1 MVAGVCVR
9 VGWACPDKLVLQVGN
24 NPFLYDVDFTFEE
37 DVWYHIGI
45 VQVKQVWVRAQ
56 QRKRPPQNATIAHIS
71 ATPPTQQATTIKVYI
86 NGALIQT
93 MQVAL
98 PPPIHGNISL
108 TFGTH
113 YFPQGPNMIY

>member
-1 MVAGVCVR
+1 MII
-9 VGWACPDKLVLQVGN
+9 
-24 NPFLYDVDFTFEE
+24 FLSY
-37 DVWYHIGI
+37 
-45 VQVKQVWVRAQ
+45 RS
-56 QRKRPPQNATIAHIS
+56 TIAHT

-93 MQVAL
+93 MQVAS

-113 YFPQGPNMIY
+113 SFPGPNMIY

>member
-1 MVAGVCVR
+1 MII
-9 VGWACPDKLVLQVGN
+9 
-24 NPFLYDVDFTFEE
+24 FLSY
-37 DVWYHIGI
+37 
-45 VQVKQVWVRAQ
+45 RS
-56 QRKRPPQNATIAHIS
+56 TIAHT

-93 MQVAL
+93 MQVAS

-113 YFPQGPNMIY
+113 SFPGTSIIIF